1 MDYYLL
7 RNEVVFI
14 EQFYEYVTSVLSGTD
29 KKQIE
34 C

>member
-14 EQFYEYVTSVLSGTD
+14 EQFYECVTSVLSGGD